1 MGVYEGVCVCVCVNI
16 FMCAEYE
23 YINAQRSVSGVVSQ
37 EMSTLLFV
45 TGSLTRT
52 LGLSTVLDWLAREP

>member
-1 MGVYEGVCVCVCVNI
+1 MCVNI
-16 FMCAEYE
+16 FVCAVHE
-23 YINAQRSVSGVVSQ
+23 YINAQRSISGVVSQ

-52 LGLSTVLDWLAREP
+52 SGLSTVLDWLAREP